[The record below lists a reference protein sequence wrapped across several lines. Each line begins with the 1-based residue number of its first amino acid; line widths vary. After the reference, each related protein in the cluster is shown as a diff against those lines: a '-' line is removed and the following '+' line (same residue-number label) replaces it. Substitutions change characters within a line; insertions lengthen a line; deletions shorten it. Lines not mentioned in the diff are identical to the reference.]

1 MAAIS
6 EILAREL
13 GCAQA
18 YVENIITLH
27 MVAIMGG
34 AVLLAGILL
43 TLTCS
48 YFSVNKFLKMK
59 AGELHEM

>member
-18 YVENIITLH
+18 YVENIITLLDEGNTIPFI
-27 MVAIMGG
+27 ARYRKG
-34 AVLLAGILL
+34 AARLHGRH
-43 TLTCS
+43 
-48 YFSVNKFLKMK
+48 NPPK
-59 AGELHEM
+59 ARGSPDVSAQS

>member
-18 YVENIITLH
+18 YVENIITLLDEGSTIPSSP
-27 MVAIMGG
+27 ATARSSTAPWTTRPSESSRI
-34 AVLLAGILL
+34 A
-43 TLTCS
+43 
-48 YFSVNKFLKMK
+48 
-59 AGELHEM
+59 